1 MRMSR
6 GGHRGEGP
14 QSASP
19 GGRGP
24 RLEPDSA
31 ARIVEPDS
39 AAPGAGR
46 EPEGKEPGLPQI
58 EREAAAQGLDRKP
71 AAAAS
76 SGASAFSMGRHFM
89 YACGKPHI
97 PVGAHVVPPSG
108 PDWPWRE
115 GPEAFDRAFA
125 QMAEHGL
132 TSARIDLLWAAV
144 EPERGRLDEAHLA
157 VLDRVFEAA
166 KAQGITLHP
175 ALFVGGE
182 VGDAYWDL
190 PWAFS

>member
-1 MRMSR
+1 MRMTR
-6 GGHRGEGP
+6 GGHRGEAP

-24 RLEPDSA
+24 RLEPDTA
-31 ARIVEPDS
+31 ERVVEPDT

-46 EPEGKEPGLPQI
+46 EPEGKEPGLPRI
-58 EREAAAQGLDRKP
+58 EGDAPVPGIKP
-71 AAAAS
+71 DSVAEAS

-125 QMAEHGL
+125 QMADDGL
-132 TSARIDLLWAAV
+132 TLSLI
-144 EPERGRLDEAHLA
+144 H
-157 VLDRVFEAA
+157 
-166 KAQGITLHP
+166 T
-175 ALFVGGE
+175 
-182 VGDAYWDL
+182 
-190 PWAFS
+190 